1 MRWLNVAEEILLKA
15 INIKK
20 SFPGVQALKGVNF
33 ELRKGEVHV
42 LVGENGA
49 GKSTLMKIFAGVY
62 QPDEGEIYVNGQK
75 VDINL
80 PKKAQDLGISI
91 IYQELNLCQHLNV
104 AQNIFLGREPR
115 KGIFVDENKMMNDA
129 KEILDYL
136 NVDINPREKVKN
148 LPIGKQQMVEIAKAV
163 SLKSNILIMDEPTS
177 ALTNREVD
185 ELFKLIKNLKQNGV
199 GIIYISHRL
208 EELGLIA
215 DRVTVFR
222 DGEYIAT
229 LNFEDT
235 TVDEI
240 INLMVGRRLNEK
252 FPRVETPRGK
262 KILEVKNIKNNVL
275 KNVSFEL
282 FEGEILGF
290 AGLMGAGR
298 TELARAI
305 FGADRIESGEVWLEG
320 RKIYIESPKDAIENG
335 IVYVPEDRKKHGLAL
350 IMNIA
355 QNLTLPN
362 INLIKS
368 KLFLSS
374 KKEESISEEIIRKLN
389 IKCSSLKQKVMNL
402 SGGNQQKVVV
412 GKWLPKNL
420 KVLIIDEPTRGIDV
434 ASKIEIYN
442 ILNGLKQRGIGIIM
456 ISSELPEILGMSDRI
471 AVMCEGELTAIL
483 DRDQA
488 TQEKIMRFATTK
500 NDVN

>member
-75 VDINL
+75 VDINS

-420 KVLIIDEPTRGIDV
+420 KVLFIDEPTRGIDV

>member
-1 MRWLNVAEEILLKA
+1 VTEEILLKA
-15 INIKK
+15 VNIKK

-33 ELRKGEVHV
+33 ELKKGEVHA

-62 QPDEGEIYVNGQK
+62 APDEGDIYIRGKKEIISG
-75 VDINL
+75 
-80 PKKAQDLGISI
+80 PKKAQELGISI
-91 IYQELNLCQHLNV
+91 IYQELNLCQHLSV

-115 KGIFVDENKMMNDA
+115 RGLLIDEKKMINDA
-129 KEILDYL
+129 KEVLNYL
-136 NVDINPREKVKN
+136 NVDINPEEKVKN
-148 LPIGKQQMVEIAKAV
+148 LPIGKQQMVEIAKAI
-163 SLKSNILIMDEPTS
+163 SLNSNILIMDEPTS
-177 ALTNREVD
+177 ALTNREVE
-185 ELFKLIKNLKQNGV
+185 ELFKLIKRLKEKGV

-208 EELGLIA
+208 EELYLIA
-215 DRVTVFR
+215 DRITIFR
-222 DGEYIAT
+222 DGEYIQT
-229 LNFEDT
+229 LEFDKTNM
-235 TVDEI
+235 DEI
-240 INLMVGRRLNEK
+240 IKLMVGRQLNEK
-252 FPRVETPRGK
+252 FPRVETRKGK
-262 KILEVKNIKNNVL
+262 KILEVKNVWRKGVL
-275 KNVSFEL
+275 HDINFEL

-305 FGADRIESGEVWLEG
+305 FGADKIEKGEIWLEG
-320 RKIYIESPKDAIENG
+320 KKLTINSPRDAIENG
-335 IVYVPEDRKKHGLAL
+335 IVYVPEDRKKQGLAL
-350 IMNIA
+350 IMDIE

-362 INLIKS
+362 IDIIKS

-374 KKEESISEEIIRKLN
+374 KKEEELSRDIVKKLN
-389 IKCSSLKQKVMNL
+389 IKCSSLKQRAMNL

-442 ILNGLKQRGIGIIM
+442 ILNELKLKGIGIIM

-471 AVMCEGELTAIL
+471 AVMSEGRLTAIL
-483 DRDQA
+483 DRTEA
-488 TQEKIMRFATTK
+488 TQEKIMQYATLK
-500 NDVN
+500 IANN

>member
-1 MRWLNVAEEILLKA
+1 MTEEILLKA
-15 INIKK
+15 VNIKK

-33 ELRKGEVHV
+33 ELKKGEVHA

-62 QPDEGEIYVNGQK
+62 APDEGDIYIRGKKEIISG
-75 VDINL
+75 
-80 PKKAQDLGISI
+80 PKKAQELGISI
-91 IYQELNLCQHLNV
+91 IYQELNLCQHLSV

-115 KGIFVDENKMMNDA
+115 RGLLIDEKKMINDA
-129 KEILDYL
+129 KEVLNYL
-136 NVDINPREKVKN
+136 NVDINPEEKVKN
-148 LPIGKQQMVEIAKAV
+148 LPIGKQQMVEIAKAI
-163 SLKSNILIMDEPTS
+163 SLNSNILIMDEPTS
-177 ALTNREVD
+177 ALTNREVE
-185 ELFKLIKNLKQNGV
+185 ELFKLIKRLKEKGV

-208 EELGLIA
+208 EELYLIA
-215 DRVTVFR
+215 DRITIFR
-222 DGEYIAT
+222 DGEYIQT
-229 LNFEDT
+229 LEFDKTNM
-235 TVDEI
+235 DEI
-240 INLMVGRRLNEK
+240 IKLMVGRQLNEK
-252 FPRVETPRGK
+252 FPRVETRKGK
-262 KILEVKNIKNNVL
+262 KILEVKNVWRKGVL
-275 KNVSFEL
+275 HDINFEL

-305 FGADRIESGEVWLEG
+305 FGADKIEKGEIWLEG
-320 RKIYIESPKDAIENG
+320 KKLTINSPRDAIENG
-335 IVYVPEDRKKHGLAL
+335 IVYVPEDRKKQGLAL
-350 IMNIA
+350 IMDIE

-362 INLIKS
+362 IDIIKS

-374 KKEESISEEIIRKLN
+374 KKEEELSRDIVKKLN
-389 IKCSSLKQKVMNL
+389 IKCSSLKQRAMNL

-442 ILNGLKQRGIGIIM
+442 ILNELKLKGIGIIM

-471 AVMCEGELTAIL
+471 AVMSEGRLTAIL
-483 DRDQA
+483 DRTEA
-488 TQEKIMRFATTK
+488 TQEKIMQYATLK
-500 NDVN
+500 IANN